1 MQRNTPPVSGDPL
14 VDGHDPSNLG
24 ADVTACDREPIHRPG
39 SIQAH
44 GLLLIADP
52 ADLTVIGGAGDIE
65 GIVAPEWMGRTL
77 DELLGQDVASRIA
90 SADLLDGTTL
100 ALDPFERDGPQYS
113 VLVHRTEN
121 AVLVELEVD
130 EGSWTASRLLTAI
143 DSVTTAFERAA
154 DLQSLCTAAATAFR
168 ELIGYDRVMIYR
180 FLDDDAGVVVA
191 ESRSADL
198 GSFMNH
204 HFPASDIPKQARALY
219 IQNRVRVIPDVSYQ
233 PVPLR
238 PAGRFEDQDLSCV
251 GLRSV
256 SPVHVQYLKNMEVG
270 ASASVSIVK
279 DGMLWG
285 LIACHNNTP
294 RPISH
299 GVRTAA
305 RALASGF
312 ARQVRAK
319 EDAENYRERIRLRGS
334 EDAAV
339 AKLGNGAGLAGFF
352 ATAGED
358 LRRMMASDGFAA
370 LQGSDLLTIGHV
382 PDQEMVREIGIRF
395 AQRALEQP
403 IATAALETI
412 FPAASRFRDQAS
424 GLLVVTMSTEEP
436 IVLMWFRVEQIET
449 VNWAGNPH
457 KAVNLKPG
465 EMLSPRASFEAWS
478 EAVRGRSRPWSLAEI
493 EAASRLRRTL
503 FEARQTRRLR
513 ELNRE
518 LGATIADKE
527 ALLIQKDYLM
537 REVNHRVQNSLQ
549 LVGSFLSMQARA
561 GGDEALSASLSEA
574 QRRLSA
580 VALVHRRLYADD
592 RIETVDLSRYVEELA
607 QEITASMDPA
617 WQAMIRLD
625 LAPILI
631 STDRAVNVGLILTEL
646 IINANKYAYA
656 GAPGPISIGLEQVR
670 NRFRL
675 IVADQ
680 GAGKT
685 EARTGF
691 GTRMLNAMVDRLD
704 GTLEEQPGRPGLR
717 VVLTAPIQDG

>member
-1 MQRNTPPVSGDPL
+1 MGP
-14 VDGHDPSNLG
+14 
-24 ADVTACDREPIHRPG
+24 DVAACDREPIHRPG
-39 SIQAH
+39 SIQPH

-52 ADLTVIGGAGDIE
+52 ADLTVVGGAGDIE
-65 GIVAPEWMGRTL
+65 GVIAPEWIGLTV
-77 DELLGQDVASRIA
+77 DALLGQDVRGRIE

-100 ALDPFERDGPQYS
+100 ALDPYSHAGQDYS
-113 VLVHRTEN
+113 VLAHRTEG
-121 AVLVELEVD
+121 AVLIELEPD
-130 EGSWTASRLLTAI
+130 EGSWTASRLLTAL
-143 DSVTTAFERAA
+143 DAVTTAFERAA
-154 DLQSLCTAAATAFR
+154 DLQSLCNAAATAFR

-191 ESRSADL
+191 ESRSAEI

-219 IQNRVRVIPDVSYQ
+219 IQNRVRVIPDVGYTPQ
-233 PVPLR
+233 PLR
-238 PAGRFEDQDLSCV
+238 PDGRFADQDLSCV

-256 SPVHVQYLKNMEVG
+256 SPVHVQYLKNMGVG
-270 ASASVSIVK
+270 ASASISIVK
-279 DGMLWG
+279 DGVLWG
-285 LIACHNNTP
+285 LIACHNSTP
-294 RPISH
+294 RTISH
-299 GVRTAA
+299 GVRTTA

-339 AKLGNGAGLAGFF
+339 AKLGNGVGIDDFF
-352 ATAGED
+352 TTSSED
-358 LRRMMASDGFAA
+358 LRRMMGADGFAV
-370 LQGSDLLTIGHV
+370 LQGTDLVTTGHL
-382 PDQEMVREIGIRF
+382 PAEDQVREIGMRF
-395 AQRALEQP
+395 SQRALGQP
-403 IATAALETI
+403 VATAALETI
-412 FPAASRFRDQAS
+412 FPPASRFREQAS
-424 GLLVVTMSTEEP
+424 GLLAVTMSTEEP
-436 IVLMWFRVEQIET
+436 IILMWFRVEQIEV

-457 KAVNLKPG
+457 KAVDLKPG
-465 EMLSPRASFEAWS
+465 ETLSPRASFEAWS
-478 EAVRGRSRPWSLAEI
+478 EAVRGRSRAWTLAEI
-493 EAASRLRRTL
+493 EAATRLRRTL

-518 LGATIADKE
+518 LSATIVDKE
-527 ALLIQKDYLM
+527 ALLVQKDYLM

-549 LVGSFLSMQARA
+549 LVGSFLSMQGRA
-561 GGDEALSASLSEA
+561 GGDAQLSASLGEA

-592 RIETVDLSRYVEELA
+592 RIEAVDLARYVEELA
-607 QEITASMDPA
+607 EEITESMDPA
-617 WQAMIRLD
+617 WKAMIRLD

-646 IINANKYAYA
+646 VINANKYAYA
-656 GAPGPISIGLEQVR
+656 GAPGPISISLEQIR

-685 EARTGF
+685 KAGSGF
-691 GTRMLNAMVDRLD
+691 GTRMLSAMVARLD
-704 GTLEEQPGRPGLR
+704 GTIEEQEARPGLR
-717 VVLTAPIQDG
+717 VVLTAPLQDS